1 MKPIKLV
8 LKNFIF
14 LLIIFSCICFAGCS
28 KKETIVENS
37 VEAMTICELEQL
49 DGINEMSDETVKA
62 LAVIIRTNI
71 KNEDVGNFAYVPNN
85 QRIAKLV
92 SDTNGQTLEVV
103 ESSNSFSVNNPSSP
117 EFISTLSSENI
128 KTNKTKVSSKIQYLK
143 SLESDTWEVKIKKYE
158 ILTYLKN
165 NNISLSN
172 ISKLEPVY
180 TNDGLLKSIKLADK
194 EIPYETLEKEFG
206 LKSNKITSI
215 EKNLTNIVIKGEYVN
230 TFDINFSERLS
241 ADGLTFDK
249 ILESTLKNHKLSQ

>member
-1 MKPIKLV
+1 MKPFKLI

-14 LLIIFSCICFAGCS
+14 LLIIFSCISFAGCS
-28 KKETIVENS
+28 KKDPIVENS
-37 VEAMTICELEQL
+37 VEAMTICELEQI

-62 LAVIIRTNI
+62 LAVVIRTNI
-71 KNEDVGNFAYVPNN
+71 KSEDIGNFAYVPNN

-92 SDTNGQTLEVV
+92 SDTNGQTLMIA
-103 ESSNSFSVNNPSSP
+103 ESSNYFNNDNISSP

-128 KTNKTKVSSKIQYLK
+128 KSHQKRLTSKIQYLK
-143 SLESDTWEVKIKKYE
+143 DLDSDTWEVKIKKHE

-180 TNDGLLKSIKLADK
+180 TDDGLLKSIKLANK
-194 EIPYETLEKEFG
+194 EIQYETLEKEFG

-230 TFDINFSERLS
+230 TFDINFSEHLS
-241 ADGLTFDK
+241 AEGFTFDK